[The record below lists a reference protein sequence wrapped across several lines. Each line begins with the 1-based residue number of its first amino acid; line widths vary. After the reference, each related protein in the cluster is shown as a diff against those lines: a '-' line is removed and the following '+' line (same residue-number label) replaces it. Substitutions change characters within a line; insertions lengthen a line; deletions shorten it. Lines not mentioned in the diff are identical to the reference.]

1 MIYEFIY
8 LNFDILVVVM
18 MTHESTLQS
27 QTQKVPHIFSSM

>member
-8 LNFDILVVVM
+8 LNFDILVVM